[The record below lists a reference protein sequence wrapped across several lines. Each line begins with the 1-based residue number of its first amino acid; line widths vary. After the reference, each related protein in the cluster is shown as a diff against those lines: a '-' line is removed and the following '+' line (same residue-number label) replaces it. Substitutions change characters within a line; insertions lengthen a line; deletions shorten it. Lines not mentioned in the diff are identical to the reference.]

1 MTGVIKVNE
10 LQGRSAVDNITVT
23 DGSATMQLQ
32 RGLAKAVAQYFG
44 QTNVLQSGSLNHSSI
59 TDDGEGLYDHNFTN
73 NFANTVYIVIG
84 ESQRFITTSTLHN
97 YGVQDGP
104 TSAVLRTTSFCPM
117 DSHYVNSGINRTN
130 FDFDLND
137 FTAFGDLA

>member
-1 MTGVIKVNE
+1 MASELRVTALSNVTG
-10 LQGRSAVDNITVT
+10 
-23 DGSATMQLQ
+23 DGPATLTSQNA
-32 RGLAKAVAQYFG
+32 AKATAQYLG

-59 TDDGEGLYDHNFTN
+59 TDDGEGLYDHNFSN

-84 ESQRFITTSTLHN
+84 ESQRLVTTSTMHN

-117 DSHYVNSGINRTN
+117 DSHYLNSSIDRTN
-130 FDFDLND
+130 FDFDVND
-137 FTAFGDLA
+137 FAAFGDLA

>member
-1 MTGVIKVNE
+1 MST
-10 LQGRSAVDNITVT
+10 LHANIVETSSGGPVT
-23 DGSATMQLQ
+23 LTKQNA
-32 RGLAKAVAQYFG
+32 AKATAQYLG

-59 TDDGEGLYDHNFTN
+59 TDDGVGLYDHNFSN

-84 ESQRFITTSTLHN
+84 ESQRLNTTSTMHN
-97 YGVQDGP
+97 YGVQDGS

-117 DSHYVNSGINRTN
+117 DSHYINSGIDRTN
-130 FDFDLND
+130 FDFDVND